1 MKLKRGEVWT
11 VSGGLDYAGKPRP
24 AVILNND
31 DYLDNESA
39 TICMF
44 TTDTSKTQVARP
56 LIDPDGNNGIRD
68 QSYLMV
74 DKITTVPSNKMGR
87 RVGNLGEADMVE
99 LNRAIIDFLGLKN
112 FSAHP

>member
-1 MKLKRGEVWT
+1 MKLKRGEIWT

-31 DYLDNESA
+31 DCLDNESA

-44 TTDTSKTQVARP
+44 TTDTSTTRVARL
-56 LIDPDGNNGIRD
+56 LIDPDGSNGIRD

-74 DKITTVPSNKMGR
+74 DKITTVPSSKVGR
-87 RVGNLGEADMVE
+87 RVGSLGKADMTE
-99 LNRAIIDFLGLKN
+99 LNRAIIDFLGLMN
-112 FSAHP
+112 LPAYP

>member
-31 DYLDNESA
+31 AYIDNESA
-39 TICMF
+39 TVCMF
-44 TTDTSKTQVARP
+44 TTDTSITQVARP
-56 LIDPDGNNGIRD
+56 LVDPDGSNGIRD

-74 DKITTVPSNKMGR
+74 DKITTVPSNKIGS
-87 RVGNLGEADMVE
+87 RVGSLGVANMVE
-99 LNRAIIDFLGLKN
+99 LDRAIIDFLGLVN
-112 FSAHP
+112 FPVYP